1 MRDRNEFEEIPEMI
15 LKEKIF
21 ISGFLSLPDEM
32 ET

>member
-15 LKEKIF
+15 LKEKIL
-21 ISGFLSLPDEM
+21 ILGSSLPDEM